1 MYVRISL
8 RKQDKHKVAA
18 FVMWLTAL
26 RKAKEGR
33 ACSGLQLKSG
43 PSGRRGLWYS
53 IASLHLQPGSREMNA
68 LLNAPSPSYAA

>member
-33 ACSGLQLKSG
+33 ACSGLQL
-43 PSGRRGLWYS
+43 
-53 IASLHLQPGSREMNA
+53 SLMRCLTSVMRKVTNRTDKLIYLPIN
-68 LLNAPSPSYAA
+68 LK